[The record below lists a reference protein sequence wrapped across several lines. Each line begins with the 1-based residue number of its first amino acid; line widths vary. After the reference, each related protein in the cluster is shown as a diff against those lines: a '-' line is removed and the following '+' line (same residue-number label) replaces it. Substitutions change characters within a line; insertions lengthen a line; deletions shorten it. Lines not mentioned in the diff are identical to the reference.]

1 MVHRCVVHSVLSVC
15 VGVEC
20 VCLWGGDERG
30 VLLTRT
36 LAETVLWEKPI
47 APEKQYLETLSLA
60 GASQFST
67 GGCSVSVRAGSI
79 PTLVPKSVWPSVAS
93 TV

>member
-1 MVHRCVVHSVLSVC
+1 MVHRCVVHSVRSVW

-20 VCLWGGDERG
+20 VCGWVCGWMG

-36 LAETVLWEKPI
+36 LVETVLWEKPI

-67 GGCSVSVRAGSI
+67 GGCSISVRAGSI
-79 PTLVPKSVWPSVAS
+79 PTLVPKSVWPSLAS

>member
-1 MVHRCVVHSVLSVC
+1 MCVS
-15 VGVEC
+15 GG
-20 VCLWGGDERG
+20 GGDERG

-36 LAETVLWEKPI
+36 LVETVLWEKPI

-79 PTLVPKSVWPSVAS
+79 PTQVPKSVWPSLAS